1 MAELLDCWIVAVQ
14 HFTTIAALEPKKSS
28 GFFSRYRVEMGSA
41 IAQIVAENKNGNA
54 RTAGAIRAFPFRF
67 VKDIWKIVLMQ
78 REF

>member
-1 MAELLDCWIVAVQ
+1 MAELLESWSVTVQ
-14 HFTTIAALEPKKSS
+14 HFTNHRRPRTEKSS
-28 GFFSRYRVEMGSA
+28 GFFSRYRVEMESA